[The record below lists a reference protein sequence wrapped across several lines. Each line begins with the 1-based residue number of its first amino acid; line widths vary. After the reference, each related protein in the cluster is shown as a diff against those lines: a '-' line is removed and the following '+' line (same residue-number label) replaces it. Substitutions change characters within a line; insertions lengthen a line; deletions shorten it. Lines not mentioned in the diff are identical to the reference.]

1 MTNQPQP
8 SIEDLVRTLV
18 RDEVQRELA
27 KVPAL
32 QVPTASP
39 YVSVADYAKARS
51 ISVSTVRNAV
61 REGRLP
67 AMKIGS
73 AVRVKSDAEIGTSVI
88 PRVPHP
94 GPSPAQVAD
103 RVLARRVN
111 VTSGGGND
119 RRHRARTSP
128 SVRLAS

>member
-1 MTNQPQP
+1 MT
-8 SIEDLVRTLV
+8 IEELIRVLV

-27 KVPAL
+27 KVPTL
-32 QVPTASP
+32 QVPPASP
-39 YVSVADYAKARS
+39 YISVAEYAKARS

-67 AMKIGS
+67 AMKIGT

-88 PRVPHP
+88 PSVPHP

-103 RVLARRVN
+103 RVLARRVKSSRV
-111 VTSGGGND
+111 VTSDAGND
-119 RRHRARTSP
+119 RRRTARTSP